1 MESRS
6 VKPVDRPV
14 NALLFSTRL
23 PSRSMAAD
31 TISWIGTKSVAL
43 FRQERRSRFFSA
55 LSIRSCTSSS
65 PPS

>member
-14 NALLFSTRL
+14 TALLFSTRL

-43 FRQERRSRFFSA
+43 FRQSA
-55 LSIRSCTSSS
+55 
-65 PPS
+65 